1 MYARS
6 FSSSAE
12 PAGLGPNST
21 CLRTCSK
28 ARSPS
33 KSEARFDD
41 GLDAE
46 GEEGFSSVGL
56 LDVPL
61 GQPNSSNGTN
71 NKKANVKYRDKR
83 SDEGKESWSSVD
95 IVIIVMSLVLGNV
108 NRAGNR

>member
-21 CLRTCSK
+21 CFRTCSK
-28 ARSPS
+28 ARSS
-33 KSEARFDD
+33 SESEEPFDD

-46 GEEGFSSVGL
+46 GEEAFSSEGL

-71 NKKANVKYRDKR
+71 DKKANLKYRDKR
-83 SDEGKESWSSVD
+83 SDDRKERCSSVG
-95 IVIIVMSLVLGNV
+95 IVIIVESLVS
-108 NRAGNR
+108 A